1 MAHKSNKISFG
12 QNEKFV
18 FFVTIVGLIYSII
31 SNSYFD
37 TNGFLTSDSTHFLK
51 LAQSLRDN
59 NGLDVYS
66 WTNSGDKQFFSTWP
80 IGYPMLIYL
89 VSNISQ
95 LDVFWSS
102 KIANIICAILI
113 IFSVRRYL
121 KVGFSI
127 IGIIFLSGSFL
138 NIFSYLDP

>member
-59 NGLDVYS
+59 NGLDVYIVA
-66 WTNSGDKQFFSTWP
+66 K
-80 IGYPMLIYL
+80 
-89 VSNISQ
+89 
-95 LDVFWSS
+95 S
-102 KIANIICAILI
+102 KL
-113 IFSVRRYL
+113 
-121 KVGFSI
+121 
-127 IGIIFLSGSFL
+127 
-138 NIFSYLDP
+138 